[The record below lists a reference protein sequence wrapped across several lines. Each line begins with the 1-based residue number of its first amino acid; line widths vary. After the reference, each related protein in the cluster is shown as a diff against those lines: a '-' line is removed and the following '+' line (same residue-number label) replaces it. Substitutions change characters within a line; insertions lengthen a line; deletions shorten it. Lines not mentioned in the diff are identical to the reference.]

1 MRKALHTLPSFQAPA
16 FHLRSTPHV
25 RVRERA
31 ITTLRRCEREPERAR
46 ASRGKKCSFVWSL
59 ARSFVLLT
67 SFFRFLPSSMYCR
80 ERTDQQT
87 DRPTRLERRRR
98 QTGRSCSCLGAC
110 GA

>member
-1 MRKALHTLPSFQAPA
+1 MRKALHTLPPFQAPA

-25 RVRERA
+25 RERA
-31 ITTLRRCEREPERAR
+31 ITTLRRCERERAR
-46 ASRGKKCSFVWSL
+46 AGARENASRGKKCSFVWSL

-98 QTGRSCSCLGAC
+98 RGGRRDGA
-110 GA
+110 AVA